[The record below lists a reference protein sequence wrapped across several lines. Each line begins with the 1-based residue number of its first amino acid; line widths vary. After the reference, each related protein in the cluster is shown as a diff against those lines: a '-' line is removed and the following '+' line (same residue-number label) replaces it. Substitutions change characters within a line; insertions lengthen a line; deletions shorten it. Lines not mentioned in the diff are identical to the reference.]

1 MTAGSRVIL
10 EGATREGLSGRRA
23 SDLDAVGSDAALF
36 TLASGAGAAAAGQ
49 LQRNAEMPSQAQSF
63 SIMARIASG
72 SAPLK
77 VNAVQL
83 FLGENALFIAF
94 HQS

>member
-1 MTAGSRVIL
+1 
-10 EGATREGLSGRRA
+10 
-23 SDLDAVGSDAALF
+23 
-36 TLASGAGAAAAGQ
+36 
-49 LQRNAEMPSQAQSF
+49 
-63 SIMARIASG
+63 MARIASG